1 MERGIMPD
9 CIKLVY
15 LYYLNLGIRPPEEVF
30 EAIGTGDWDNP
41 LYVIWADYRIKEMDP
56 DAGVG

>member
-1 MERGIMPD
+1 MPD

-30 EAIGTGDWDNP
+30 EAIGTGDYDNK
-41 LYVIWADYRIKEMDP
+41 LYVVWADYRIKELDP